1 MRFSQENYRLVIHTD
16 VLRVLSNFRQLQ
28 KHQTEAGGIL
38 LGKIINDE
46 IHIIKASTPTEIDK
60 STRTS
65 FERHRLSAQIIIDYE
80 FYNSSG
86 QMTYLGEWHT
96 HPEKNPIPSFVDK
109 KMIKQQFFDCKE
121 SKDFVLLLIQ
131 GTETLYVGI
140 YAGFNL
146 NSAIPLVS

>member
-1 MRFSQENYRLVIHTD
+1 MRFAQENYSLVIHTD

-28 KHQTEAGGIL
+28 RHQTEAGGIL

-46 IHIIKASTPTEIDK
+46 IHILKASTPTEIDK

-65 FERHRLSAQIIIDYE
+65 FERHRLSAQIVIDYE

-96 HPEKNPIPSFVDK
+96 HPETNPTPSFVDK
-109 KMIKQQFFDCKE
+109 KMIKQQFVDFQ
-121 SKDFVLLLIQ
+121 STRDFVLLLIQ

-140 YAGFNL
+140 YAGHYL
-146 NSAIPLVS
+146 NAAIPVIS